1 MCLLLLCCFIVIIL
15 QEHFYMIN
23 HIFLF
28 CLLVRDAI
36 FQKFINSCNFF
47 FHQVKNWA
55 ALQIKQFTALQ
66 FQHKSKGTFNE
77 NNVYA
82 KSKLGIT

>member
-15 QEHFYMIN
+15 QEHFYTIN
-23 HIFLF
+23 HTFVF

-36 FQKFINSCNFF
+36 FQKSINSFF
-47 FHQVKNWA
+47 SSGGELSCIANKT
-55 ALQIKQFTALQ
+55 ITALQ
-66 FQHKSKGTFNE
+66 FQHKSKGTYNE